1 MQTNSKPAVERSTD
15 GKTPDAGMR
24 PGASAKTVDNER
36 RILRA
41 AEEEFLCKGFDG
53 ARTTAIAERAGVTH
67 AMLHYYFRTKEKL
80 FDKILEDKVSELRRV
95 LFGFLD
101 NEELPF
107 CERIEQGMRNH
118 FAFLTKNPHL
128 PLFIINEL
136 HRENNSVQ
144 KQRQANRAVIEEFQA
159 TLQSAIDRAA
169 AAGQCRPID
178 AGMLTLDI
186 LSLNMSPFVAA
197 PVILTLFGPFSDD
210 REAFLKARLEENI
223 TTILN
228 RLKP

>member
-1 MQTNSKPAVERSTD
+1 MSTINKRDESTDMQTNSKPAVERSTD

-159 TLQSAIDRAA
+159 TLQDSAVPLTRECSLSTSSRST
-169 AAGQCRPID
+169 CRP
-178 AGMLTLDI
+178 
-186 LSLNMSPFVAA
+186 SLPPPSSLRCSVPSA
-197 PVILTLFGPFSDD
+197 TT
-210 REAFLKARLEENI
+210 ARPSS
-223 TTILN
+223 
-228 RLKP
+228 KPASKRISRQF